1 MTGSSGGGRGGLSLL
16 FVALTW
22 GTMIPSLHL
31 LLSTWDPYFLAA
43 ARYLLAAPILLAVLL
58 LWERQRTAPR
68 VAPWRLWLLGAIG
81 IGSFAP
87 LFTLGVAHANPV
99 TAAIVG
105 STGPAVG
112 ALVAWIFFRIPVDRA
127 TIPAIVL
134 AVLGCSLATYDPDA
148 ATGGFEIQGGEILM
162 ILATGCWAWYSQAAQ
177 RWLAG
182 WSQLRITAATTGTGS
197 VTAIAVYIIAG
208 SFGAAHLPPP
218 PPSSPLDVGVL
229 AWVVLVLICVGVIA
243 WNYGVNRAGIVVAML
258 YLNLTPIV
266 AIAIT
271 ALLGTT
277 PRPLQIAGGALVIA
291 GVLQAQLR
299 RLRGTAPVPAPVGK
313 EEA

>member
-1 MTGSSGGGRGGLSLL
+1 MTGSSGGSRGGLSLL

-22 GTMIPSLHL
+22 GTMIPALNL

-43 ARYLLAAPILLAVLL
+43 ARYLLAAPILLACLYL
-58 LWERQRTAPR
+58 REPQRRTVPG
-68 VAPWRLWLLGAIG
+68 VARWRLWLLGAVG

-99 TAAIVG
+99 TAAIVS

-112 ALVAWIFFRIPVDRA
+112 ALVAWLFFRIPVDRA

-134 AVLGCSLATYDPDA
+134 AILGCGLATYDPEA
-148 ATGGFEIQGGEILM
+148 AAGGFEIRGGEILM
-162 ILATGCWAWYSQAAQ
+162 ILATACWAWYSQAAQ

-197 VTAIAVYIIAG
+197 VAATVIYIAA
-208 SFGAAHLPPP
+208 SLLGAAHLPPA
-218 PPSSPLDVGVL
+218 PPSSPLDVVVL

-271 ALLGTT
+271 AMLGTT

-299 RLRGTAPVPAPVGK
+299 RLRAPAPAAAGK
-313 EEA
+313 EKA

>member
-1 MTGSSGGGRGGLSLL
+1 MTGSSGGRGGLSLL
-16 FVALTW
+16 FVALSW
-22 GTMIPSLHL
+22 GTMIPALNL
-31 LLSTWDPYFLAA
+31 LLGTWDPYFLAA
-43 ARYLLAAPILLAVLL
+43 ARYLLAAPILLACLYL
-58 LWERQRTAPR
+58 REPLHRTVPP
-68 VAPWRLWLLGAIG
+68 VAQWRIWLLGAVG

-112 ALVAWIFFRIPVDRA
+112 AIVAWMFFRIPVDRA

-134 AVLGCSLATYDPDA
+134 AILGCSLATYDPEA
-148 ATGGFEIQGGEILM
+148 AAGGFEIRGGELLM
-162 ILATGCWAWYSQAAQ
+162 ILATACWAWYSQAAQ

-182 WSQLRITAATTGTGS
+182 WSQLRITAATTGTGF
-197 VTAIAVYIIAG
+197 VAAIAVYIAA
-208 SFGAAHLPPP
+208 SLLGAAHLPPA
-218 PPSSPLDVGVL
+218 PPSSPLDAGVL

-277 PRPLQIAGGALVIA
+277 PRPLQIVGGGLVIA
-291 GVLQAQLR
+291 GVLQSQLR
-299 RLRGTAPVPAPVGK
+299 RLRAARKAAVPG
-313 EEA
+313 EEQV

>member
-1 MTGSSGGGRGGLSLL
+1 
-16 FVALTW
+16 
-22 GTMIPSLHL
+22 
-31 LLSTWDPYFLAA
+31 
-43 ARYLLAAPILLAVLL
+43 
-58 LWERQRTAPR
+58 
-68 VAPWRLWLLGAIG
+68 
-81 IGSFAP
+81 
-87 LFTLGVAHANPV
+87 
-99 TAAIVG
+99 
-105 STGPAVG
+105 
-112 ALVAWIFFRIPVDRA
+112 
-127 TIPAIVL
+127 
-134 AVLGCSLATYDPDA
+134 
-148 ATGGFEIQGGEILM
+148 
-162 ILATGCWAWYSQAAQ
+162 
-177 RWLAG
+177 
-182 WSQLRITAATTGTGS
+182 

-277 PRPLQIAGGALVIA
+277 PRPMQIAGGALVIA